1 MNYVQIGDF
10 ASKDE
15 FSWQARY
22 DFDFASVGVPGLTFM
37 TRYIRGT
44 NIDQGTGL
52 AEGKEWE
59 RNMDIVYVVQ
69 QGPLKNLM
77 LKWRNATVRNNF
89 ANDFDEN
96 RLILSYTVS
105 LY

>member
-1 MNYVQIGDF
+1 
-10 ASKDE
+10 
-15 FSWQARY
+15 
-22 DFDFASVGVPGLTFM
+22 M